1 MNGSHLTDAE
11 LRRLLRAHLPA
22 PAPGLRD
29 AIVADVM
36 SSHQQRRVRG
46 PIGALV
52 DADPMARRRALLLAA
67 ALLLAMGALAAGAA
81 GAFLDR
87 RAPEPIRDLTLE
99 PPPDLPAFV
108 KTAYSAMPQ
117 LPPMTITTIED
128 GSIAGRIYVDRSGA
142 VRIEELESPSATEP
156 RAYEVLS
163 GTSMGELLIVDTQ
176 PAWHEQQDAIGEDP
190 RVFVFA
196 RLGGARYGTGTEYGC
211 EIGISPEE
219 SYSYPPGNAWRYVGL
234 ETVAGRRAHHVTCA
248 DTGDLWIDVE
258 TRLTLRSQG
267 LRRGTGG
274 FPVPGELHT
283 IEVTSIELGQPSSAL
298 FEIRRPEGARAL
310 SQAEYDQ
317 HQCLRY
323 GWCLAS
329 PRPLVT
335 PPPVPGEQPVANL
348 PELVRLAQDAPLALG
363 PYAITI
369 EERTTVS
376 SEAGARSVLF
386 FDGASRYRK
395 ERTSQLGTVWEA
407 TMVTLSSDDYRYTSE
422 TLIDGTQVWRA
433 STRRGADYPMQ
444 VPEKCDGDWE
454 HRGVDQIAGRLAD
467 HIACASDAT
476 TEYWIDRA
484 THLVT
489 RIQTSGDPMQGTI
502 VQEMVD
508 LRLGSTP
515 VVEWDLPEGA
525 NVQP

>member
-11 LRRLLRAHLPA
+11 LRRLRRAHLPA

-36 SSHQQRRVRG
+36 TTRQQRRVWG
-46 PIGALV
+46 PIGALL
-52 DADPMARRRALLLAA
+52 DADPTARRRALLLAA
-67 ALLLAMGALAAGAA
+67 ALLLAMGAVAAGAV
-81 GAFLDR
+81 GTILDR

-108 KTAYSAMPQ
+108 RTAYSAMPQ

-128 GSIAGRIYVDRSGA
+128 GSIAGRMYVDRSGA

-163 GTSMGELLIVDTQ
+163 GTSMGELLIVDSQ

-211 EIGISPEE
+211 EIGISPGE

-248 DTGDLWIDVE
+248 GTGDLWIDVE

-267 LRRGTGG
+267 LRQGTGG

-298 FEIRRPEGARAL
+298 FEIRRPEGVRAL

-335 PPPVPGEQPVANL
+335 PPVPGEQPVANL
-348 PELVRLAQDAPLALG
+348 PKLVRLAQDAPPLSG
-363 PYAITI
+363 HTP
-369 EERTTVS
+369 
-376 SEAGARSVLF
+376 SVL
-386 FDGASRYRK
+386 RNEPR
-395 ERTSQLGTVWEA
+395 Q
-407 TMVTLSSDDYRYTSE
+407 
-422 TLIDGTQVWRA
+422 Q
-433 STRRGADYPMQ
+433 RRGRAIDSLLRRRQPL
-444 VPEKCDGDWE
+444 P
-454 HRGVDQIAGRLAD
+454 
-467 HIACASDAT
+467 
-476 TEYWIDRA
+476 DRA
-484 THLVT
+484 DIPAGHRVG
-489 RIQTSGDPMQGTI
+489 GDDGH
-502 VQEMVD
+502 VERR
-508 LRLGSTP
+508 RLSIHVRDSDRWHAG
-515 VVEWDLPEGA
+515 LA
-525 NVQP
+525 NVDAAWRRLPNASPRELHW

>member
-1 MNGSHLTDAE
+1 MNGFRLTDAE
-11 LRRLLRAHLPA
+11 LGRLLRAHLPA

-36 SSHQQRRVRG
+36 TTRQQRRVWA
-46 PIGALV
+46 PISALF
-52 DADPMARRRALLLAA
+52 DADPTARRRALLLAA
-67 ALLLAMGALAAGAA
+67 ALLLAMSAVVAGAI
-81 GAFLDR
+81 GTILDR
-87 RAPEPIRDLTLE
+87 RTPEPFRDLTLE

-108 KTAYSAMPQ
+108 RTAYSSMSQ

-142 VRIEELESPSATEP
+142 VRIEELESPPATEP

-163 GTSMGELLIVDTQ
+163 GTSIGELLIVDSQ

-211 EIGISPEE
+211 EIGTSPGE
-219 SYSYPPGNAWRYVGL
+219 SYSYPPGNAWRYVGI

-298 FEIRRPEGARAL
+298 FEIRRPDGVRAL

-317 HQCLRY
+317 HQCVRF

-329 PRPLVT
+329 PRPPIT

-348 PELVRLAQDAPLALG
+348 PNLVRLAQEAPLALG
-363 PYAITI
+363 PYAITV
-369 EERTTVS
+369 EERTTGS
-376 SEAGARSVLF
+376 SDEGARSLLF
-386 FDGASRYRK
+386 FDGTSRYRI

-407 TMVTLSSDDYRYTSE
+407 TMVTLGGDDYRYTSE
-422 TLIDGTQVWRA
+422 ILIDGTLVWRA
-433 STRRGADYPMQ
+433 STRGGAGYPMQ
-444 VPEKCDGDWE
+444 VPVNCAGDWE
-454 HRGVDQIAGRLAD
+454 HRGVDQIAGRAAD
-467 HIACASDAT
+467 HISCASDAT
-476 TEYWIDRA
+476 TDYWIDRA

-502 VQEMVD
+502 VQEVVA
-508 LRLGSTP
+508 LRLGETP
-515 VVEWDLPEGA
+515 IVEWDLPEGA